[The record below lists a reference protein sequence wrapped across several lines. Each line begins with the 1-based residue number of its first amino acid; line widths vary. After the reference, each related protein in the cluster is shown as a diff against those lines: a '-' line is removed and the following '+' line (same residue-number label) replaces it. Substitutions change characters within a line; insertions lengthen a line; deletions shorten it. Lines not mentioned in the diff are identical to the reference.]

1 MSSSNILIVEDEKS
15 LHDTLRL
22 NLELEGYE
30 VTSAFN
36 GADAV
41 HFCKNA
47 YFDLILL
54 DLMLP
59 GLDGLSVLE
68 SIRLHKIE
76 SPVLVISAKNTS
88 QDRILGLR
96 KGADDYLTKP
106 FELEELL
113 LRVNNLVQKGKALKK
128 APWETDSY
136 FFGGHKVD
144 YTSQT
149 ARLSNGMKVEL
160 SKKET
165 MLFQLLASHP
175 NQVVSRE
182 KILQTVWGYQV
193 YPTTRTID
201 NFILSFRKHFEK
213 DSKNPRFFHSVRGV
227 GYKFT
232 PEGEVSR

>member
-1 MSSSNILIVEDEKS
+1 MSNSNVLIVEDEKS

-22 NLELEGYE
+22 NLELEGYD

-41 HFCKNA
+41 QCCKNA

-59 GLDGLSVLE
+59 VVDGISVLE
-68 SIRLHKIE
+68 SIRLHKVE
-76 SPVLVISAKNTS
+76 SPVLIISAKNTS
-88 QDRILGLR
+88 QDRVLGLR

-106 FELEELL
+106 FDLEELL
-113 LRVNNLVQKGKALKK
+113 LRVNNLVQKGKALNKTPSK
-128 APWETDSY
+128 PDRY
-136 FFGGHKVD
+136 VFGGHYID

-149 ARLSNGMKVEL
+149 VMLQDGTEIEL

-213 DSKNPRFFHSVRGV
+213 DSRNPRYFHSVRGV

-232 PEGEVSR
+232 PEGEVGL